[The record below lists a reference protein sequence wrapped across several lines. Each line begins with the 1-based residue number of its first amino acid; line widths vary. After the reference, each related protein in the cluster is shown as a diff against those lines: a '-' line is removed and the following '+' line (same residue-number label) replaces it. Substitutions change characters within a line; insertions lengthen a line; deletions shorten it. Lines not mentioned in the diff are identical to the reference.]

1 MRVLSRIFTSFFMAV
16 ILVFAGVSVS
26 FADEKSDCL
35 ANGWMWD
42 NDNKQCCWHYYVTDK
57 DEILCINEAN
67 FGEYFS
73 HLQCDYSEAAL
84 YIDSDGNPRCCPEG
98 SIPNATTHQC
108 RCRSG
113 VLNTTTGQCEV
124 FYLRSSIFCDLWNAN
139 LETGN
144 IGYFFNYLNKD
155 ANSLA
160 TFQSKN
166 TCSAVISK
174 MKDIGLD
181 DVVTGVPGTCDCRC
195 TNPALTFNP
204 DAADQCAD
212 GEVSECQNVCVD
224 LTDNREPCPTGQ
236 QNYLINGEW
245 QCCLFY
251 DSSTM
256 GCITSIQAWRTYVN
270 EILNF
275 ESGGGYVNSEGLP
288 VECPVKTAEGVAVN
302 RETGRCICDAG
313 GWFDTTTGTCIN
325 PITRR
330 NHFGYNNN
338 TQAMTSGISRIY
350 KHYPQSMVTSNTVN
364 STQHGFF
371 ESFGRM
377 VYNPNGQYVYTS
389 IHPATTPANTEYV
402 STNPSA
408 PGYLDAWP
416 YVYLTLNGNGGTP
429 SVQVKK
435 YNLGMNASINQVNN
449 ATPTRD
455 GYTFNGWWTSSTGGT
470 QVDLAHLGINA
481 VDTTYYAHWTGNSI
495 TLNWDENG
503 GDTVTNGS
511 CTYGGNLVL
520 PAAPS
525 RSGYTFNG
533 WKLNN
538 GTIKAAG
545 STVSGGC
552 ISTYTGVTSGTSTHI
567 QAQWTQNAAT
577 NYTVTYNCGTGAT
590 GTAPASATV
599 AAGSSF
605 TAASNT
611 CSKSGYVFIGW
622 LVSGTTNDIFYPD
635 WGRSWTYTQNKT
647 LTAQWAKFSAL
658 VDVTSVNGTIEFN
671 LGAIGTYTVN
681 CGDGGTLSGTGV
693 SGNTITRT
701 STTTSKYT
709 CTYSRTGGKIIG
721 FDGTSTGYGT
731 FSYENGTGNTFD
743 FVTRSAITQISG
755 SLGAIFPT
763 LTSVGNGTSLQP
775 TFCAAFKGSNIA
787 SIPENLFS
795 GISGTTVDWMFR
807 DMFQHAM
814 ITTSLPDGLF
824 SGITGN
830 NGNRAFWG
838 TFADVTY
845 LTGYIPPS
853 MFSGLV
859 ANGSPGSMY
868 VPFRNNYSLA
878 QSCPTGM
885 TQYFTG
891 YESYWDGYVSCASNK
906 VTYSCGTGAGTPP
919 VDSGVVNGLHF
930 RVSANTCTKSGYSFA
945 GWKVSGTSDIKAENT
960 HFQWNYG
967 ATNKTFTAQWT
978 QDTVTI
984 SYDANG
990 GSGSMQLSTTCN
1002 SGESCALQTWNND
1015 FPHPCNITNGNKIFL
1030 GWSTDPNATT
1040 ATYTNSG
1047 TFTSDTLLY
1056 AVWATPTC
1064 SVTNGTG
1071 TITTPSNNAP
1081 RCVVTC
1087 NTGYSTSGTYTGTA
1101 GGTSVSYTCGV
1112 GQYLLT
1118 LTDNKNTSN
1127 TRSLFE
1133 IYGNRWAS
1141 NTNGQPSG
1149 TSITTVPGMTRTGYK
1164 FRGYY
1169 TSDLDDVTSN
1179 TSSTTGFKMKT
1190 NLTTMDGC
1198 AGTNCTE
1205 TLTSDTEWFAAW
1217 AQDCEI
1223 THGTCDVTIGTL
1235 GQVTY
1240 SASCNDGYTLSGGN
1254 TSRPT
1259 CTPISYTVT
1268 FGANGGSGAA
1278 NPTSVTC
1285 VYDQD
1290 CTLAAKGTLAKT
1302 NTTFDGWNT
1311 ATDGS
1316 GDGYLESDT
1325 VQNLTTTSGATI
1337 PLYAVWRTSG
1347 CSAGQYLEDGECVS
1361 CPAGYSCAG
1370 GDASPVICAVNKY
1383 STGGAASCSSCT
1395 GGLTTSSVED
1405 ARYHDE
1411 AADCG
1416 RVLHVGVHEIRL
1428 KSIPATGA
1436 LSSLVPSPSLRFNYA
1451 GNANG
1456 RPDFYANMS
1465 TIASPMRVSSTGQIS
1480 TATSG
1485 NKFKTQ
1491 YNNTNYYV
1499 CDDVTCVTE

>member
-1 MRVLSRIFTSFFMAV
+1 MAV

-26 FADEKSDCL
+26 FADEQSDCL

-57 DEILCINEAN
+57 DEILCINESN
-67 FGEYFS
+67 FGNYFDK
-73 HLQCDYSEAAL
+73 LGCGYGEPAL
-84 YIDSDGNPRCCPEG
+84 YIDSDGNPHCCPEN

-108 RCRSG
+108 RCPSG

-124 FYLRSSIFCDLWNAN
+124 FYLRSSRFCDLWNEK
-139 LETGN
+139 LSDN
-144 IGYFFNYLNKD
+144 IIGHFFNYLNKD
-155 ANSLA
+155 AISLA
-160 TFQSKN
+160 MFQSKN

-174 MKDIGLD
+174 MNDIGLN
-181 DVVTGVPGTCDCRC
+181 DVVTGVPGTCDCTC
-195 TNPALTFNP
+195 KNPALTFNP

-212 GEVSECQNVCVD
+212 GVVSECQNVCID

-236 QNYLINGEW
+236 QNYLIDGEW
-245 QCCLFY
+245 RCCLFY
-251 DSSTM
+251 DPSTL
-256 GCITSIQAWRTYVN
+256 GCITDIQTWRTYVN

-275 ESGGGYVNSEGLP
+275 ESGGGYINSEGLP
-288 VECPVKTAEGVAVN
+288 VECPVKEVEGVAVN
-302 RETGRCICDAG
+302 RETGRCICEAG
-313 GWFDTTTGTCIN
+313 GWFDTTTGVCIN
-325 PITRR
+325 PIIRR
-330 NHFGYNNN
+330 NHFGYNDN
-338 TQAMTSGISRIY
+338 TQAMTSGMSRIY
-350 KHYPQSMVTSNTVN
+350 KHYSQQMVANNTVN
-364 STQHGFF
+364 STPHGFF

-377 VYNPNGQYVYTS
+377 VYNPTGQYVYTA

-402 STNPSA
+402 STNPSS

-435 YNLGMNASINQVNN
+435 YNLGMNASVNQVNN

-470 QVDLAHLGINA
+470 QVNLVHLGINA

-503 GDTVTNGS
+503 GGTVTNGS

-567 QAQWTQNAAT
+567 QAQWSASSTTITLNKNGGSGT
-577 NYTVTYNCGTGAT
+577 CGGAT
-590 GTAPASATV
+590 GTT
-599 AAGSSF
+599 AGS
-605 TAASNT
+605 
-611 CSKSGYVFIGW
+611 V
-622 LVSGTTNDIFYPD
+622 
-635 WGRSWTYTQNKT
+635 
-647 LTAQWAKFSAL
+647 
-658 VDVTSVNGTIEFN
+658 
-671 LGAIGTYTVN
+671 
-681 CGDGGTLSGTGV
+681 
-693 SGNTITRT
+693 
-701 STTTSKYT
+701 
-709 CTYSRTGGKIIG
+709 
-721 FDGTSTGYGT
+721 
-731 FSYENGTGNTFD
+731 
-743 FVTRSAITQISG
+743 
-755 SLGAIFPT
+755 
-763 LTSVGNGTSLQP
+763 
-775 TFCAAFKGSNIA
+775 
-787 SIPENLFS
+787 
-795 GISGTTVDWMFR
+795 
-807 DMFQHAM
+807 
-814 ITTSLPDGLF
+814 
-824 SGITGN
+824 
-830 NGNRAFWG
+830 
-838 TFADVTY
+838 
-845 LTGYIPPS
+845 
-853 MFSGLV
+853 
-859 ANGSPGSMY
+859 
-868 VPFRNNYSLA
+868 
-878 QSCPTGM
+878 
-885 TQYFTG
+885 
-891 YESYWDGYVSCASNK
+891 
-906 VTYSCGTGAGTPP
+906 SCGTGSACALPEWDSSSCNITKGTKIFVGWATSSNATEPNYTTSGTFSGSQTLYAVWKDTYCDYMPSVVQNILGGSPTTLTPVNNAPQCQYTCAHGYAHNNNTQQVKIGTAGNPSSATLTDSSESCNQSICYKFAIDNTTNGGNNNNGATTEFWMYIDNTHYNSANCDIYPTVNDCRNDTNAMSSIVFPNAPTNGYYAGLYSVTGTYAYPHNEGWFNSDGSENIAASFSKCNSLSKTQGYYNSLLIYGFQADSTPSITLRALYECASGYHLENGVCV
-919 VDSGVVNGLHF
+919 VDSV
-930 RVSANTCTKSGYSFA
+930 
-945 GWKVSGTSDIKAENT
+945 
-960 HFQWNYG
+960 
-967 ATNKTFTAQWT
+967 
-978 QDTVTI
+978 TV

-990 GSGSMQLSTTCN
+990 GSGSHALSTTCN
-1002 SGESCALQTWNND
+1002 VGESCALQTWNNNAQN
-1015 FPHPCNITNGNKIFL
+1015 PCNITNGNKIFL

-1087 NTGYSTSGTYTGTA
+1087 NTGYNTSGTYTGTA

-1112 GQYLLT
+1112 GQYMLT
-1118 LTDNKNTSN
+1118 LTDNKETSN

-1190 NLTTMDGC
+1190 VLTDMVDC

-1205 TLTSDTEWFAAW
+1205 TLTSNTEWFAAW

-1278 NPTSVTC
+1278 DPTSVTC
-1285 VYDQD
+1285 IYDQD

-1302 NTTFDGWNT
+1302 NATFDGWNT

-1316 GDGYLESDT
+1316 GDGYLESDV

-1337 PLYAVWRTSG
+1337 SLYAVWRTSG
-1347 CSAGQYLEDGECVS
+1347 CSAGQYLDDGECVS

-1370 GDASPVICAVNKY
+1370 GEATPVICAVNKY
-1383 STGGAASCSSCT
+1383 STGGAVSCSSCT

-1428 KSIPATGA
+1428 KSIPSTGA

-1456 RPDFYANMS
+1456 RPDFYAKMS

-1485 NKFKTQ
+1485 NKFKTK

>member
-1 MRVLSRIFTSFFMAV
+1 MALTT
-16 ILVFAGVSVS
+16 IPGAFAAGETREECL
-26 FADEKSDCL
+26 ANEWMWDEKSQ
-35 ANGWMWD
+35 
-42 NDNKQCCWHYYVTDK
+42 QCCWYYYVTDK
-57 DEILCINEAN
+57 EETLCINDRN
-67 FGEYFS
+67 FDEYFGK
-73 HLQCDYSEAAL
+73 LGCGYNEPVL

-113 VLNTTTGQCEV
+113 FLNTTTGQCEV

-195 TNPALTFNP
+195 ANPALTFNP
-204 DAADQCAD
+204 DAADLCAD
-212 GEVSECQNVCVD
+212 GDVSECQNVCVD

-251 DSSTM
+251 DPLNQY
-256 GCITSIQAWRTYVN
+256 CITTEQDWFNYVN
-270 EILNF
+270 NVWGF
-275 ESGGGYVNSEGLP
+275 ESGGGYINAEGLP
-288 VECPVKTAEGVAVN
+288 VECPVETAEGVEVN
-302 RETGRCICDAG
+302 RETGRCICKEG
-313 GWFDTTTGTCIN
+313 GWFDTTTGTCTN
-325 PITRR
+325 VITRR
-330 NHFGYNNN
+330 NHFGYNQNSG
-338 TQAMTSGISRIY
+338 AMTNGISRIY
-350 KHYPQSMVTSNTVN
+350 KHYSQQMVANNTVN
-364 STQHGFF
+364 STPHGFL

-377 VYNPNGQYVYTS
+377 VYNQNGQYVYTL
-389 IHPATTPANTEYV
+389 IHPATNPAYTEYI
-402 STNPSA
+402 STNPSS

-416 YVYLTLNGNGGTP
+416 YVNLSLNGNGGLP
-429 SVQVKK
+429 SLQGLK
-435 YNLGMNASINQVNN
+435 YNLGMNLSVVQANN
-449 ATPTRD
+449 ATPTRT
-455 GYTFNGWWTSSTGGT
+455 GYTFNGWWTSGSGGS
-470 QVDLAHLGINA
+470 QVDLAHLGLDA

-503 GDTVTNGS
+503 GDTVTTGS

-520 PAAPS
+520 PATPS

-658 VDVTSVNGTIEFN
+658 VDVTSVDGTIEFS

-795 GISGTTVDWMFR
+795 GISGTTVNWMFR
-807 DMFQHAM
+807 DMFQNAM

-830 NGNRAFWG
+830 NGNKAFWG
-838 TFADVTY
+838 TFADVSY

-868 VPFRNNYSLA
+868 VPFRNSSSLA

-891 YESYWDGYVSCASNK
+891 YESYWNGYVSCAPNK
-906 VTYSCGTGAGTPP
+906 VTYSCGTGTGTPP

-990 GSGSMQLSTTCN
+990 GSGSHALSTTCN
-1002 SGESCALQTWNND
+1002 SGESCTLQTWNNNAQN
-1015 FPHPCNITNGNKIFL
+1015 PCNITNGNKIFV

-1118 LTDNKNTSN
+1118 LTDNKETSN

-1149 TSITTVPGMTRTGYK
+1149 TSITTVPGMARTGYK

-1169 TSDLDDVTSN
+1169 TSDLNDVTSN
-1179 TSSTTGFKMKT
+1179 TTSTTGFKMKT

-1259 CTPISYTVT
+1259 CTPISYTIT

-1285 VYDQD
+1285 IYNQD

-1302 NTTFDGWNT
+1302 NATFDGWNT

-1347 CSAGQYLEDGECVS
+1347 CSAGQYLDDGECVS

-1370 GDASPVICAVNKY
+1370 GEATPVICAVNKY

-1395 GGLTTSSVED
+1395 RGLTTSSVED

-1485 NKFKTQ
+1485 NKFKTK